1 MTINGYNDLVGNL
14 ATANADKDLL
24 VKKNGNYKKG
34 MKICRETGCTRVVD
48 GKCLGW
54 KDPLY
59 MWEKY
64 GECPHFS
71 DDPKLVSKI
80 EDACKAYQDYMDG
93 RGDLVGEKAEVSH

>member
-1 MTINGYNDLVGNL
+1 LIKDHTGNTAVSNAYSAEKAKKAKRYREGLTICKQLN
-14 ATANADKDLL
+14 
-24 VKKNGNYKKG
+24 
-34 MKICRETGCTRVVD
+34 CTRIVG

-54 KDPLY
+54 NDPLY

-93 RGDLVGEKAEVSH
+93 RGDPSGEKAEVSY

>member
-1 MTINGYNDLVGNL
+1 MFNDNTGN
-14 ATANADKDLL
+14 TAVLSADKDLKIR
-24 VKKNGNYKKG
+24 VNKKYKEG
-34 MKICRETGCTRVVD
+34 ISICRKLGCTRIVD

>member
-1 MTINGYNDLVGNL
+1 MISDHTGN
-14 ATANADKDLL
+14 TAVFNANKPFE
-24 VKKNGNYKKG
+24 KRYREG
-34 MKICRETGCTRVVD
+34 MKICRHMGCTRIVD

-59 MWEKY
+59 MWERF
-64 GECPHFS
+64 GECPHYS

-93 RGDLVGEKAEVSH
+93 GTAMLKLATTIK